1 MNGSRKLILD
11 KNLIRKTVLRQ
22 RRKLSALEKSNAELV
37 MLESLLNWEVFKNA
51 GVIHIFISKPDEP
64 NTRPIIEH
72 CWNSRKKIA
81 VPVVLPDT
89 FDLFHSEIKSFDR
102 LIYGMYG
109 IQEPSPESRIIM
121 TPDMFDLVIVP
132 GVAFD
137 KKGRRIGQGKG
148 YYDRFLEGTRAF
160 RMALAFDCQLL
171 ETVPTEIHDVPMN
184 AILSESGIVET
195 NA

>member
-1 MNGSRKLILD
+1 MD
-11 KNLIRKTVLRQ
+11 KNLIRQTVLLQLRA
-22 RRKLSALEKSNAELV
+22 LSPLEKSQAESV

-64 NTRPIIEH
+64 DTRPIIEH
-72 CWNSRKKIA
+72 CWSSGKKIA

-89 FDLFHSEIKSFDR
+89 FDLFHSEIKSFDD
-102 LIYGMYG
+102 LVSGMYG
-109 IQEPSPESRIIM
+109 TQEPSSERRIKMNPEI
-121 TPDMFDLVIVP
+121 FDLVIVP

-137 KKGRRIGQGKG
+137 RQGGRLGHGKG

-160 RMALAFDCQLL
+160 RLALAFDCQLL
-171 ETVPTEIHDVPMN
+171 KTVPTEIHDVPMN